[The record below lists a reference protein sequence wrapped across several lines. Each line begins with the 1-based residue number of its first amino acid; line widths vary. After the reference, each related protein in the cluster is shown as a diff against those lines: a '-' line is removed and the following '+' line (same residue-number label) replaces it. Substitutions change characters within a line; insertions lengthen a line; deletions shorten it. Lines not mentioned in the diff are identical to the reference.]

1 MFSAVPNI
9 FIDYFLEMDCGELA
23 ENIKVLNNLV
33 MCGLKSSRHGMAQQL
48 QVLST
53 LETEELFIM

>member
-1 MFSAVPNI
+1 
-9 FIDYFLEMDCGELA
+9 MDCGKLA

-33 MCGLKSSRHGMAQQL
+33 MCGLKSSRHGMVQQL

-53 LETEELFIM
+53 LETEEIFIM

>member
-1 MFSAVPNI
+1 MFSADPNI
-9 FIDYFLEMDCGELA
+9 FINCFLEIDCGELA

-33 MCGLKSSRHGMAQQL
+33 CGLKSSRDGMVQQL

-53 LETEELFIM
+53 LETEEMFIM